1 MLKKVLVANRGEI
14 AVRIIREARDAGI
27 KTVAVYSTADKGSLH
42 TVIADEAVCIGGASA
57 SESYLNMGNIIE
69 AARKTGC
76 DSIHPGFGFLSEDS
90 NFARC
95 CRENNI
101 KFIGPSPETMD
112 KMGNKAAARETM
124 KAAGVPVVPGSDGAV
139 NTKEEAVKLACEMG
153 YPVLIKASQ
162 GGGGKGMR
170 KAYSDEEVLKYFPE
184 AKAEAESCFG
194 NGELYIEK
202 YIENPRHIEF
212 QILADSSGNTVHLYE
227 RDCSMQRRNQKF
239 LEESPAWGLSDE
251 IREKMGR
258 TAVEAAKAASYE
270 NAGTIEFILDKD
282 NNFYFIEMNTRI
294 QVEHPVTEMITGVN
308 LVREQ
313 IRIASGLPLQFTQSD
328 IKKQGHAIECRIM
341 AEDVFNG
348 FAPCPGKIDFL
359 HLPGGYGVRTDSGL
373 YNGCEVSPFYDSMIA
388 KIIVKGENR
397 LDAIRKM
404 RRALE
409 ETVITGIKTTLPV
422 QYLITYNMDFLRGEY
437 NTGFVEKNL
446 DGILKVYEEAG
457 GRHESI

>member
-27 KTVAVYSTADKGSLH
+27 KTVAVYSTADKGALH
-42 TVIADEAVCIGGASA
+42 ASIADEAVCIGGASA

-101 KFIGPSPETMD
+101 KFIGPAPETMD

-139 NTKEEAVKLACEMG
+139 NTKEEAVKLAKEMG

-170 KAYSDEEVLKYFPE
+170 KAYSDEEVLMYFSE

-212 QILADSSGNTVHLYE
+212 QILADSFGNTVHLYE

-251 IREKMGR
+251 LREKMGE
-258 TAVEAAKAASYE
+258 TAVNAAKAADYE
-270 NAGTIEFILDKD
+270 SAGTIEFIVDKD

-313 IRIASGLPLQFTQSD
+313 LRIASGLPLNFKQED
-328 IKKQGHAIECRIM
+328 IRRQGHAIECRIM

-348 FAPCPGKIDFL
+348 FAPCPGKVEFL
-359 HLPGGYGVRTDSGL
+359 HFPGGYGVRTDSSL
-373 YNGCEVSPFYDSMIA
+373 YNGCEVSPFYDSMVA

-397 LDAIRKM
+397 VDAIRKM

-422 QYLITYNMDFLRGEY
+422 QYLITYNRDFLRGEY
-437 NTGFVEKNL
+437 NTGFVDKNL
-446 DGILKVYEEAG
+446 EGILKVYEEAG
-457 GRHESI
+457 GRNESI

>member
-27 KTVAVYSTADKGSLH
+27 KTVAVYSTAEKGALH
-42 TVIADEAVCIGGASA
+42 TVIADEAVCIGGATA
-57 SESYLNMGNIIE
+57 TESYLNIGNIIE
-69 AARKTGC
+69 AAKKTEC

-90 NFARC
+90 EFARR

-101 KFIGPSPETMD
+101 KFIGPSPETME
-112 KMGNKAAARETM
+112 KMGNKASARKTVE
-124 KAAGVPVVPGSDGAV
+124 AAGVPVVPGSDGPV
-139 NTKEEAVKLACEMG
+139 KDESEAIKISDEMG

-170 KAYSDEEVLKYFPE
+170 RAENRDEVLKYFKE

-202 YIENPRHIEF
+202 CIVNPRHIEF
-212 QILADSSGNTVHLYE
+212 QILADSFGNIVHLYE

-239 LEESPAWGLSDE
+239 LEESPAWGLPDDL
-251 IREKMGR
+251 REEMGR
-258 TAVEAAKAASYE
+258 TAVNAAKAADYE
-270 NAGTIEFILDKD
+270 SAGTIEFIVDK
-282 NNFYFIEMNTRI
+282 NNNYYFIEMNTRI
-294 QVEHPVTEMITGVN
+294 QVEHPVTEMVTGIN

-313 IRIASGLPLQFTQSD
+313 LRIASGLPLGFKQEN

-341 AEDVFNG
+341 AEDVFRG
-348 FAPCPGKIDFL
+348 FAPCPGKVDFI
-359 HLPGGYGVRTDSGL
+359 HFPGGFGVRTDSCL
-373 YNGCEVSPFYDSMIA
+373 YNGCQVSPFYDSMIA

-409 ETVITGIKTTLPV
+409 ETVITGVKTTLPV

-437 NTGFVEKNL
+437 DTGFVEKNL
-446 DGILKVYEEAG
+446 KRILNKLTN
-457 GRHESI
+457 